1 MDEAKKWKSE
11 EGRRRR
17 NFKMENIR
25 SSSNSRDHGKRER
38 LQKPDES
45 L

>member
-1 MDEAKKWKSE
+1 MRQGKVSQKRE
-11 EGRRRR
+11 EDGETS
-17 NFKMENIR
+17 KMENIR
-25 SSSNSRDHGKRER
+25 SSSNSRDHGKKER